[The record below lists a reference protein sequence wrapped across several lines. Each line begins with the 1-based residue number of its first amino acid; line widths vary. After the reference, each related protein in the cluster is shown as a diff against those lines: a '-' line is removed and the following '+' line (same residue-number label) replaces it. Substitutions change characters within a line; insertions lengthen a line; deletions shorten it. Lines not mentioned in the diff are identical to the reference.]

1 MDVKNPKKQTI
12 VAVFD
17 LLILNFLAKDKLIG
31 SINANI
37 VVTPAKK
44 THKKNAGPIIYAT
57 SPIILNISGNTT
69 NINPVPDVA
78 ICSIPS
84 PVFSDINPSMLN
96 TPIAVIISKLEFDA
110 ATTKT
115 LSTR

>member
-1 MDVKNPKKQTI
+1 M
-12 VAVFD
+12 
-17 LLILNFLAKDKLIG
+17 LE
-31 SINANI
+31 
-37 VVTPAKK
+37 
-44 THKKNAGPIIYAT
+44 PIIYAT

-96 TPIAVIISKLEFDA
+96 TPIAVIISKLCNLMQQQLKHYLLDDHYYQDN
-110 ATTKT
+110 
-115 LSTR
+115 LHM